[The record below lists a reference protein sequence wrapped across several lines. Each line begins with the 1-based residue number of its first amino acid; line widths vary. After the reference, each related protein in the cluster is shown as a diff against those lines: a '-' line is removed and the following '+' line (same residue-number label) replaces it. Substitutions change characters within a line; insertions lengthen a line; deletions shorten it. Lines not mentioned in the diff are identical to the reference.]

1 MKERINSLNFLIQID
16 KFKGFYINEEWVKL
30 NGELDNPNIFKS
42 ELEIYTKILN
52 FIKAHHLEKDIN
64 LDKWTW
70 DEINKFIIWIRA
82 IDEGI
87 PIRVENFKT
96 SVLGSIKIQDIRFS
110 IFAERKEDGKI
121 FVKSIWN
128 SDINGKYLFMRG
140 NPDDVDKFETTN
152 IYDFLNKE
160 AYLSNDINFLEM
172 EKYYNENE
180 IKENEET
187 LINMQALEAILAYD
201 ENKNKKLLEYA
212 NFLLDKII
220 NVESMH
226 EIAIINKCQIKKRLG
241 ELTLDD
247 KFELMKIF
255 EKKKDNLIYSISINL
270 LIDKKEDAKKDLE
283 NLTEYEKEEYLK
295 YPISIFLN

>member
-1 MKERINSLNFLIQID
+1 MKKNTSKIENKGISVLRNLIDNMDCVTHSFGENNTEISWDGDIKLYKNPDVDDKGNLSSIIRVQVKSRTKKIPSGNSMNYFINKKDLNNYLIENGTMYFVIIFN
-16 KFKGFYINEEWVKL
+16 KNNEFKIFYIDLLPYNLRKLLKEEV
-30 NGELDNPNIFKS
+30 
-42 ELEIYTKILN
+42 
-52 FIKAHHLEKDIN
+52 
-64 LDKWTW
+64 
-70 DEINKFIIWIRA
+70 
-82 IDEGI
+82 
-87 PIRVENFKT
+87 
-96 SVLGSIKIQDIRFS
+96 
-110 IFAERKEDGKI
+110 
-121 FVKSIWN
+121 
-128 SDINGKYLFMRG
+128 NGK
-140 NPDDVDKFETTN
+140 
-152 IYDFLNKE
+152 
-160 AYLSNDINFLEM
+160 
-172 EKYYNENE
+172 NE

-220 NVESMH
+220 NIESMH

-241 ELTLDD
+241 KLTLDD

-270 LIDKKEDAKKDLE
+270 LIDKKEDAKKELE